1 MRFWCYAKGEEFN
14 FDGVWGIFENTQQ
27 NESSSSSSS
36 LLLELISQ
44 ITTSYMY
51 AQHEKR
57 ERENWISFL
66 TSHPATLRHPIE
78 HSSKKHK
85 VDEQQQVCEACCCCY
100 YCCRWQLCELQK
112 KSKKKTLNTGK
123 KSRAKS
129 SSRRWWNERQ
139 IAGEEKFC
147 RWVAWHMAHR
157 MYCHVN
163 VRLFRASI
171 EKARKKV
178 CVRE

>member
-85 VDEQQQVCEACCCCY
+85 VDEQREAASL
-100 YCCRWQLCELQK
+100 WGLLLLLLLLPLAVVWASK
-112 KSKKKTLNTGK
+112 KSEKENFEHRKKI
-123 KSRAKS
+123 SREKQQQAVVEWAAD
-129 SSRRWWNERQ
+129 RRR
-139 IAGEEKFC
+139 GE
-147 RWVAWHMAHR
+147 VLQVGGMAHGTS
-157 MYCHVN
+157 YVLPC
-163 VRLFRASI
+163 
-171 EKARKKV
+171 
-178 CVRE
+178 